1 MDLWVQPVP
10 ETEDD
15 ADIAIDPARSDQLY
29 GHYPSNY
36 AITYWRI
43 DNVKLAV
50 LTGVAERFLSG
61 VWLLPSS
68 E

>member
-29 GHYPSNY
+29 AHHPGNY

-43 DNVKLAV
+43 DNVALAV
-50 LTGVAERFLSG
+50 RVKWRG
-61 VWLLPSS
+61 
-68 E
+68 